1 MPNLTPEKEAQI
13 LTGLQSKFQSVAG
26 ADNVL
31 IENPLI
37 DSKQD
42 IVDLVTVQNIDDET
56 EVKYIYLSFQGFE
69 DSATDG
75 CDDMPSV
82 TLKYNAH
89 VAHGYKEKRSDDS
102 SSEKDIKALVLNL
115 RNKFLNKNRALPGV
129 ENCETTPLVQTNFII
144 LDSDPLT
151 GADAFYTDLL
161 VKVEVT

>member
-1 MPNLTPEKEAQI
+1 MPNLTPEKELLI
-13 LTGLQSKFQSVAG
+13 LAALQSKFQSVEG

-42 IVDLVTVQNIDDET
+42 VVDLVTVPNIDDEL

-82 TLKYNAH
+82 ILKYNAH
-89 VAHGYKEKRSDDS
+89 VVHCYKEKRSDAS
-102 SSEKDIKALVLNL
+102 SSEQDIKALVLNL
-115 RNKFLNKNRALPGV
+115 RNKFLNKNRTLTGV
-129 ENCETTPLVQTNFII
+129 ENSETAPLVQTNFII
-144 LDSDPLT
+144 LDVDPLT
-151 GADAFYTDLL
+151 GADAFFTDFL
-161 VKVEVT
+161 VKVEIT